1 MHRLALLEGEVVALR
16 KANQE
21 LSRRRRTKK
30 RRIQD
35 GGSLTIQD
43 GQDLQAQIDA
53 TQQLEEET
61 RQYSGRTRRVET
73 RRRRCRI
80 CGEVGHNA
88 RTCQNNRATSREEDS
103 D

>member
-43 GQDLQAQIDA
+43 GQNLQAQIDA

-80 CGEVGHNA
+80 CGEVSHNA
-88 RTCQNNRATSREEDS
+88 RTCQNDRATSREEDS